1 MKNILTLAIAL
12 ILVLINGI
20 IGHFFPPNGI
30 DFTIILIPTIIIIIC
45 FASEN
50 LSSILKSLSI
60 SLLVIVNDILIKLY
74 SGGTHDLEGLEW
86 IHFFMYS
93 GILIGLIILS
103 INVMKNKKE
112 NLFIKILSIIG
123 FPFIIYIYLQFF
135 YQLGLERKYLIL
147 I

>member
-1 MKNILTLAIAL
+1 MKNILTLTIAL

-30 DFTIILIPTIIIIIC
+30 DFTIILIPTITVIIC

-50 LSSILKSLSI
+50 LNSILKSLSV
-60 SLLVIVNDILIKLY
+60 SFLVIANDILIKLY
-74 SGGTHDLEGLEW
+74 SGGTHDLEWLEW

-103 INVMKNKKE
+103 INVLKNKKE
-112 NLFIKILSIIG
+112 NVFIKILSIIA
-123 FPFIIYIYLQFF
+123 FPFLIYIYLQFF
-135 YQLGLERKYLIL
+135 YQLGLGGKYPI
-147 I
+147 

>member
-1 MKNILTLAIAL
+1 MKNLLTLTIAL

-30 DFTIILIPTIIIIIC
+30 DFTLILIPTITVIIC

-50 LSSILKSLSI
+50 LSSTLKSLSI
-60 SLLVIVNDILIKLY
+60 SLLVIANDILIKLY

-103 INVMKNKKE
+103 INVLKNKKE
-112 NLFIKILSIIG
+112 NVFIKILSIIA
-123 FPFIIYIYLQFF
+123 FPFLIYIYLQFF
-135 YQLGLERKYLIL
+135 YQLGLGRKYPI
-147 I
+147 

>member
-1 MKNILTLAIAL
+1 MKNILALTISL

-30 DFTIILIPTIIIIIC
+30 DFTIILIPTITAIIC

-50 LSSILKSLSI
+50 LNSILKSLSV
-60 SLLVIVNDILIKLY
+60 SFLVIANDILIKLY

-86 IHFFMYS
+86 IHFFMYC

-112 NLFIKILSIIG
+112 NLYIKILSIIT
-123 FPFIIYIYLQFF
+123 FPFLIYIYLQFF
-135 YQLGLERKYLIL
+135 YQLGLGRKYPI
-147 I
+147 

>member
-1 MKNILTLAIAL
+1 MKNILTLTIAL

-30 DFTIILIPTIIIIIC
+30 DFTIILIPTITVIIC

-50 LSSILKSLSI
+50 LNSILKSLSV
-60 SLLVIVNDILIKLY
+60 SFLVIANDVLIKLY

-93 GILIGLIILS
+93 GILIGLIILT

-112 NLFIKILSIIG
+112 NLFIKILSIIT
-123 FPFIIYIYLQFF
+123 FPSLIYIYLQFF
-135 YQLGLERKYLIL
+135 YQLGLGRKYPI
-147 I
+147 

>member
-1 MKNILTLAIAL
+1 MKNILALTISL

-30 DFTIILIPTIIIIIC
+30 DFTLILIPTITVIIC

-50 LSSILKSLSI
+50 LSSILKSLSV
-60 SLLVIVNDILIKLY
+60 SFLVIANDILIKLY

-112 NLFIKILSIIG
+112 NLFIKILSIIT
-123 FPFIIYIYLQFF
+123 FPFLIYIYLQFF
-135 YQLGLERKYLIL
+135 YQLGLVRKYPT
-147 I
+147 

>member
-1 MKNILTLAIAL
+1 MKNILALTIAL
-12 ILVLINGI
+12 IIVLINGI
-20 IGHFFPPNGI
+20 IGHFSPPNGI
-30 DFTIILIPTIIIIIC
+30 DFTLILIPTFTAIVC

-50 LSSILKSLSI
+50 LSSILKSLSV
-60 SLLVIVNDILIKLY
+60 SFLVITNDILIKLY

-112 NLFIKILSIIG
+112 NLSIKILSIIT
-123 FPFIIYIYLQFF
+123 FPFLIYIYLQFF
-135 YQLGLERKYLIL
+135 YQLGLVRKYPT
-147 I
+147 

>member
-1 MKNILTLAIAL
+1 MKNILALTISL

-30 DFTIILIPTIIIIIC
+30 DFTLILIPTITVIIC

-50 LSSILKSLSI
+50 LKSILKSLSVSFLI
-60 SLLVIVNDILIKLY
+60 IINDILIKLY

-112 NLFIKILSIIG
+112 NLYIKILSIIT
-123 FPFIIYIYLQFF
+123 FPFLIYIYLQFF
-135 YQLGLERKYLIL
+135 YQLGLGRKYPI
-147 I
+147 

>member
-1 MKNILTLAIAL
+1 MKNILALTISL

-30 DFTIILIPTIIIIIC
+30 DFTLILIPTFTAIVC

-50 LSSILKSLSI
+50 LSSILKSLSV
-60 SLLVIVNDILIKLY
+60 SFLVITNDILIKLY

-112 NLFIKILSIIG
+112 NLFIKILSIIT
-123 FPFIIYIYLQFF
+123 FPLLIYIYLQFF
-135 YQLGLERKYLIL
+135 YQLGLVRKYPT
-147 I
+147 

>member
-1 MKNILTLAIAL
+1 MKNILTLTIAL

-30 DFTIILIPTIIIIIC
+30 DFTIILIPTIAVIIC

-50 LSSILKSLSI
+50 LNSILKSLSV
-60 SLLVIVNDILIKLY
+60 SFLVIANDILIKLY

-93 GILIGLIILS
+93 GILIGLIILA

-112 NLFIKILSIIG
+112 NLFIKILSIIT
-123 FPFIIYIYLQFF
+123 FPSLIYIYLQFF
-135 YQLGLERKYLIL
+135 YQLGLGRKYPI
-147 I
+147 

>member
-1 MKNILTLAIAL
+1 MKNILTLTIAL

-30 DFTIILIPTIIIIIC
+30 DFTIILIPTITAIIC

-50 LSSILKSLSI
+50 LNSILKSLSV
-60 SLLVIVNDILIKLY
+60 SFLVIANDILIKLY

-93 GILIGLIILS
+93 GILIGLIILA

-112 NLFIKILSIIG
+112 NLFIKILSIIT
-123 FPFIIYIYLQFF
+123 FPSLIYIYLQFF
-135 YQLGLERKYLIL
+135 YQLGLGRKYPI
-147 I
+147 

>member
-1 MKNILTLAIAL
+1 MKNILALTISL
-12 ILVLINGI
+12 ILVLTNGI

-30 DFTIILIPTIIIIIC
+30 DFTLILIPTITAIIC

-50 LSSILKSLSI
+50 LSSILKSLSV
-60 SLLVIVNDILIKLY
+60 SFLVIANDILIKLY

-112 NLFIKILSIIG
+112 NLFIKILSIIT
-123 FPFIIYIYLQFF
+123 FPFLIYIYLQFF
-135 YQLGLERKYLIL
+135 YQLGLVRKYPT
-147 I
+147 

>member
-1 MKNILTLAIAL
+1 MKNILTLTIAL

-30 DFTIILIPTIIIIIC
+30 DFTIILIPTITVIIC

-50 LSSILKSLSI
+50 LNSILKSLSV
-60 SLLVIVNDILIKLY
+60 SFLVIANDILIKLY

-93 GILIGLIILS
+93 GILIGLIILA

-112 NLFIKILSIIG
+112 NLFIKILSIIT
-123 FPFIIYIYLQFF
+123 FPSLIYIYLQFF
-135 YQLGLERKYLIL
+135 YQLGLGRKYPI
-147 I
+147 